1 MDDQGI
7 MEQLVNR
14 DPFVNYVGI
23 KTRILEEGSAEST
36 LNLENKHMRL
46 GNIVNGGV
54 ICALVD
60 IAGGTAV
67 LSVSKKNQ
75 VTTNL
80 DINFLNPLSKSP
92 ARAVGKVIRKGRNI
106 CVVKVEVFD
115 GDGKLCAYATGSW
128 FIFNE

>member
-1 MDDQGI
+1 MDEHDI
-7 MEQLVNR
+7 IEQLINK
-14 DPFVNYVGI
+14 DPFVNYLGI
-23 KTRILEEGSAEST
+23 KTKILGEGNAEST
-36 LNLENKHMRL
+36 LVLENKHMRL

-54 ICALVD
+54 ICSLVD

-67 LSVSKKNQ
+67 LSISKKNQ

-80 DINFLNPLSKSP
+80 DVNFLAPLSKSP
-92 ARAVGKVIRKGRNI
+92 AKAVGQIIRKGKNI

-128 FIFNE
+128 FIFND

>member
-1 MDDQGI
+1 MDDQDI
-7 MEQLVNR
+7 IEQLINR
-14 DPFVNYVGI
+14 DPFVNYIGI
-23 KTRILEEGSAEST
+23 KTRILGEGSAEST

-54 ICALVD
+54 ICSLVD

-67 LSVSKKNQ
+67 LSLSKKNQ

-80 DINFLNPLSKSP
+80 DVNFLNPLSKSP

-106 CVVKVEVFD
+106 CVVKIEVFD
-115 GDGKLCAYATGSW
+115 GEDKLCAYATGSW